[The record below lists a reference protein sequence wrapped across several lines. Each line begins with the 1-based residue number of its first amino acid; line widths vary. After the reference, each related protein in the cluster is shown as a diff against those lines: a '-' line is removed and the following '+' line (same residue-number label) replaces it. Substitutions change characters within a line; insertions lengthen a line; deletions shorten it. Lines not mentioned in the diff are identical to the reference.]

1 MSQNARN
8 PDGRSR
14 RQEQH
19 TSERFREIS
28 RRPESTS
35 KGLALRLELPAPARP
50 FGQFHEISP
59 RLSNLS
65 SATAFKPTCTTP
77 CDPSA
82 TPAAPESPGLTT
94 SCRAPGR
101 ATGTMSPSTF
111 WTSCPTIPSGRCC
124 SRCSRSASPP
134 SPIRSPPRGRDAA
147 LAVGRAANPNTPR
160 ATCPTTARG
169 RGPTWSSGPASRS
182 RLLHRLRAAWP
193 RASCRRARG

>member
-19 TSERFREIS
+19 TSERFSEIS

-35 KGLALRLELPAPARP
+35 KGVARPPELPVPARP
-50 FGQFHEISP
+50 FGQFEEISP

-65 SATAFKPTCTTP
+65 SATAFKPTCTKP
-77 CDPSA
+77 RDPSA
-82 TPAAPESPGLTT
+82 RPSAPESPGLTT
-94 SCRAPGR
+94 SSRALGR
-101 ATGTMSPSTF
+101 ATVTTSPSTS

-124 SRCSRSASPP
+124 SRCSRSASPS

-147 LAVGRAANPNTPR
+147 LAVGRAANPSTRP
-160 ATCPTTARG
+160 AACPTTARG
-169 RGPTWSSGPASRS
+169 RGPTWSSGPASRCRS
-182 RLLHRLRAAWP
+182 LRRSRAAWP